1 MNNARSSLCQKL
13 CIFSCLECVQEC
25 INTCLHWDARMLE
38 STRAESS
45 ADVDAADEG
54 EESSFSLIS
63 AHESW
68 RARPY
73 KHVPTHTL
81 FEAD

>member
-1 MNNARSSLCQKL
+1 
-13 CIFSCLECVQEC
+13 
-25 INTCLHWDARMLE
+25 MLE